1 MLNSNIRIIER
12 KLFHVFMKFIGLY
25 WSFQMLV
32 VNFIWRRCIYSRQI
46 RNIYSFNLWS
56 CVSFIQLS
64 IRIIQ
69 QFSVLQP
76 PKFSY
81 QTNAKLSIQREKKIG
96 ADVEF
101 RAIILRWNPD
111 RGQESHVSF
120 VEEDSFVL
128 QENKRGNEIVG
139 TMILLTSSKILIS
152 LHPSNFSVFLPQ
164 LFSV

>member
-1 MLNSNIRIIER
+1 MKRILFVFTPYKSEIYIRLISGPKKVR
-12 KLFHVFMKFIGLY
+12 LFHPI
-25 WSFQMLV
+25 
-32 VNFIWRRCIYSRQI
+32 
-46 RNIYSFNLWS
+46 
-56 CVSFIQLS
+56 